1 MAHWPINHLS
11 LFMPLQNK
19 QKPKKHWPVK
29 TKNHH
34 RPTAGQLW
42 CGGTSNC
49 VWYLVHD
56 TAQFWICE
64 CIIKVSVIWVDT
76 PDELPGRRKR
86 GRRQRRFIGWTRRV
100 PARQRKVLGIGWN
113 GGSVVTSPWK
123 KKMILKKKK
132 ITQKITKR
140 QYTRGVWHC
149 AAVLCLTS
157 ASVCGQTN
165 SAVSQ
170 FCGQESVV

>member
-1 MAHWPINHLS
+1 MVFRAVAQARGRVHLTS
-11 LFMPLQNK
+11 SAVIGPFQNWSWHIVQSTTFHCLCHYK
-19 QKPKKHWPVK
+19 ISKNQK
-29 TKNHH
+29 TLARKNEKSPSAEGWSAVVW
-34 RPTAGQLW
+34 RDI
-42 CGGTSNC
+42 C

-76 PDELPGRRKR
+76 PKEDDD
-86 GRRQRRFIGWTRRV
+86 F
-100 PARQRKVLGIGWN
+100 
-113 GGSVVTSPWK
+113 K
-123 KKMILKKKK
+123 KEK
-132 ITQKITKR
+132 ITQKMTKR